1 VRLSMVPTFLLRREG
16 YFLAG
21 TILLAL
27 FAAIAFWFT
36 RPTPLTVAVG
46 PRHGTE
52 MRLMQAYARA
62 LVRAHEDI
70 RLHIVPYDDVRD
82 SAAAL
87 QAGKADLAVVRP
99 DAALPDNGLTIA
111 ILHDAAVILAAP
123 AGSGIAA
130 LPDLAGKRLG
140 VVLQHDAD
148 VPLLRHILDFYS
160 LTGGEDGTGVTLVPV
175 DASGVADAYAASRI
189 DAVAVIA
196 TPATALAA
204 GVVNATAAAD
214 REGKV
219 AFLPVPDGEALT
231 QRLPELQTMELA
243 AGTFGGRPKR
253 PEDAV
258 STVGTSYRLVAR
270 EGLSRDV
277 ASSVT
282 QHLFELRSRI
292 ARSARS
298 ANLMKAPDFEDAV
311 GATSARLPNHPGA
324 VDYFQREQQTF
335 FDRYEDAIYLIA
347 FCGGGLGSAFAW
359 LAQRLARKQ
368 REATDM
374 ALDRLIDLL
383 TEAREAGTSADLDA
397 LALEIEA
404 LVVRV
409 VRHTR
414 RKTVD
419 SRTMGALMLALDA
432 ARAAVADRR
441 RSLGEASAGPTP
453 LACLPLR
460 TTE

>member
-1 VRLSMVPTFLLRREG
+1 MRFSMVPAFLLRREG

-21 TILLAL
+21 TVLLAL
-27 FAAIAFWFT
+27 FAAVAFWFT
-36 RPTPLTVAVG
+36 RPTTLSVAVG
-46 PRHGTE
+46 PRHGAE

-62 LVRAHEDI
+62 LVRAREDI
-70 RLHIVPYDDVRD
+70 RLRIVPFDDVRD

-87 QAGKADLAVVRP
+87 QAGRADLAVVRP
-99 DAALPDNGLTIA
+99 DAALPDNGLTVA

-123 AGSGIAA
+123 AASGIAT
-130 LPDLAGKRLG
+130 LPDLAGKRVG
-140 VVLQHDAD
+140 VVLQHEAD
-148 VPLLRHILDFYS
+148 VPLVRHVLDFYN
-160 LTGGEDGTGVTLVPV
+160 LMAGEGGGGAALVPLG
-175 DASGVADAYAASRI
+175 AGEIAEAYAQGRI
-189 DAVAVIA
+189 DAVAVVA
-196 TPATALAA
+196 TPASALAL

-214 REGKV
+214 RDGKV
-219 AFLPVPDGEALT
+219 VVLPVPDGEAIT
-231 QRLPELQTMELA
+231 QRLPELDAIEVP
-243 AGTFGGRPKR
+243 AGSFGGRPKR
-253 PEDAV
+253 PEEVV
-258 STVGTSYRLVAR
+258 STVGTSYRLMAR
-270 EGLSRDV
+270 EGLARDI

-282 QHLFELRSRI
+282 QHLFELRSRL

-298 ANLMKAPDFEDAV
+298 ANLMKAPDFDDAV

-335 FDRYEDAIYLIA
+335 FDRYEDMIYLVA

-383 TEAREAGTSADLDA
+383 TEARAAETTADLDG

-432 ARAAVADRR
+432 TRAAVIDRR
-441 RSLGEASAGPTP
+441 RHLREGGASASSPGR
-453 LACLPLR
+453 LPLR
-460 TTE
+460 AAQ